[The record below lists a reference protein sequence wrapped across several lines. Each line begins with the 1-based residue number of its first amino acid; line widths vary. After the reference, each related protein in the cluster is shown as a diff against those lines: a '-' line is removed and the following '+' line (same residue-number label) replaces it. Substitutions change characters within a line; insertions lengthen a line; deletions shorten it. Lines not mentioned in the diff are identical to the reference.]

1 METNT
6 YDALDRALAHAL
18 QLNGRAPFRLLGTVL
33 GVSDQTVARRYARL
47 RRHGVVHVVGVS
59 DLDVLR
65 LSQWII
71 RVKSVPSATKS
82 VGAALAKRDDTS
94 WINFCGAGTDIVFA
108 AVGESAEVLLV
119 DTLAHTKAII
129 SIQADQVLHTFYGGH
144 TGSYTKH
151 GTLSPDQIT
160 ALTDQT
166 LPVVPA
172 SRTPDAVDRQL
183 VKALRDDGRA
193 SIDALAELVSL
204 SDTSTRRR
212 VDTLLRTG
220 ILRLDVDIDL
230 NLLGVPVRAML
241 WLRAESGV
249 LRAAGEA
256 LATHPEVTYAAA
268 VTGPAGL
275 FVSLAV
281 RDASALYD
289 YLSVRLPNLEGV
301 AVAETA
307 IVLRHVKAASA
318 QMGN

>member
-1 METNT
+1 MESDI
-6 YDALDRALAHAL
+6 YDDLDRGLAHAL
-18 QLNGRAPFRLLGTVL
+18 QVNGRAPFRLLGTVL

-47 RRHGVVHVVGVS
+47 RRQGALHVVGVS
-59 DLDVLR
+59 DLDLLS

-71 RVKSVPSATKS
+71 RVKSVPSAAKS

-94 WINFCGAGTDIVFA
+94 WINVCGAGTDIVFA
-108 AVGESAEVLLV
+108 AVGESAEVLLG

-129 SIQADQVLHTFYGGH
+129 SIQADRVLHTFYGGH

-151 GTLSPDQIT
+151 GTLSPEQIT
-160 ALTDQT
+160 ALTERSS
-166 LPVVPA
+166 PIA
-172 SRTPDAVDRQL
+172 SEPHTPDAVDRQL
-183 VKALRDDGRA
+183 MKALRQDGRA

-220 ILRLDVDIDL
+220 AVRLDVDIDL
-230 NLLGVPVRAML
+230 GLLKVPVRAML
-241 WLRAESGV
+241 WLRTESGA
-249 LRAAGEA
+249 LRTAGEA
-256 LATHPEVTYAAA
+256 LARHPEVTYAAA
-268 VTGPAGL
+268 VTGPASL

-281 RDASALYD
+281 HDAASLYD
-289 YLSVRLPNLEGV
+289 YLSTRLPELDGV

-318 QMGN
+318 RLDV